1 MISII
6 IFTGPIRS
14 GKTTKLTELFSGY
27 PNVGGFLCPDQNGVR
42 HFVDLHNG
50 ISEAFEVSG
59 TEEED
64 NIVTI
69 GQFRFKKSVFEKAKL
84 MLSNFQTF
92 SGRFFIIDEA
102 GKLEM
107 KDEGLEPELS
117 DLIHSLTFLNKDS
130 VLILVV
136 RDSLLDA
143 VIRKYRLEGKVHIV
157 LNDNLVSLDDFNVLS
172 L

>member
-42 HFVDLHNG
+42 HFVDLNSG
-50 ISEAFEVSG
+50 ISEAFEASG
-59 TEEED
+59 TEKED
-64 NIVTI
+64 NLVTI

-84 MLSNFQTF
+84 ILDSFKTF
-92 SGRFFIIDEA
+92 SGSFFIIDEV

-107 KDEGLEPELS
+107 KNEGLEPELS
-117 DLIHSLTFLNKDS
+117 ALMQSLTFLNKDS

-143 VIRKYRLEGKVHIV
+143 VIHKYGLEGKVHIV
-157 LNDNLVSLDDFNVLS
+157 YNDDAVSLDDFNELPI
-172 L
+172 